1 VEPLDLVGDVD
12 SRRDHIRGALDAP
25 VTLVEY
31 GDFQCPYCRQAE
43 GVVRELLEAFGDDL
57 RLVWRHLPLSHIHPD
72 AQHAAE
78 AAEAAGAQGAFW
90 EMHDMLLAHQAELRP
105 VDLVRHADDLGLE
118 TEPFREALR
127 RHAYAER
134 IAADVATA
142 EASGAPGTP
151 TFFVN
156 AKRHE
161 GAYDFDTLASVV
173 RDAGATFR
181 ESR

>member
-1 VEPLDLVGDVD
+1 MTWTRDEITSADPWTRR
-12 SRRDHIRGALDAP
+12 SRSLSTA
-25 VTLVEY
+25 T
-31 GDFQCPYCRQAE
+31 FQCPYCRQADS
-43 GVVRELLEAFGDDL
+43 VVRELLETFGDDL

-90 EMHDMLLAHQAELRP
+90 EMHDMLLAHQDRLWP
-105 VDLVRHADDLGLE
+105 IDLVRSAEELGLD

-142 EASGAPGTP
+142 EASGATATP

-156 AKRHE
+156 AKRHD

-173 RDAGATFR
+173 RDAGAR
-181 ESR
+181 ERS